1 MGCISSA
8 RKASPLI
15 SLETF
20 RAIQERLKGR
30 KKGESERT
38 VNDEDFP
45 LRGLIHCAKCGK
57 RVGGGWSKGNG
68 GGYYAYYFCQNR
80 RCDRYKKS
88 LPREKVEER
97 FEALLHQLIP
107 SGELAPLVEEIF
119 RTGWEARAAAV
130 EETRKQLLREREAVD
145 RQISQFA
152 DRIIETR
159 IPEVVSAYERRIR
172 DLKLRQEEI
181 EEKLRYSTER
191 QPDFEQTFRTA
202 LDFLANLGNF
212 GIPTAWRTVRPSSS
226 SSSKAKSNTAQ
237 RRGFEPPKPPCR
249 SMW

>member
-1 MGCISSA
+1 M
-8 RKASPLI
+8 
-15 SLETF
+15 
-20 RAIQERLKGR
+20 
-30 KKGESERT
+30 
-38 VNDEDFP
+38 
-45 LRGLIHCAKCGK
+45 
-57 RVGGGWSKGNG
+57 
-68 GGYYAYYFCQNR
+68 
-80 RCDRYKKS
+80 
-88 LPREKVEER
+88 EER

-119 RTGWEARAAAV
+119 RTRWEARAAAV